1 MALTKPI
8 LYSVNSFDATKSFTF
23 TFNSVGGDQVVSN
36 TLVITNQVTGAIAY
50 NATQS
55 TLNYVHVVPAN
66 TLSNG
71 VTYNA
76 YVITQNSAGENSAES
91 NTIQFKCYASAT
103 LTFTNIPDGN
113 IVNNS
118 EFSFEAIYRQSE
130 GDSVANYIFNL
141 YDAQGVQVATSGLQ
155 YLSSASSP
163 PTVLSYTFQGLAD
176 NTSYSIECVV
186 QSVGGATATTGR
198 VQITVSYESPIV
210 SGGITVVPNCQD
222 GYMQGYIDW
231 RQVPAGIDKLRVK
244 RRRANEF
251 NWVTLKEFDSRERTL
266 EMVEKPQRA
275 GITKFNA
282 INNAG
287 DAIVFTPGSTTRA
300 NLAKTSNAGDD
311 WDVDRSIIFAN
322 DIPDQIIGDYV
333 ANNATPGYYSSAS
346 TSGKTA
352 VYDALV
358 AGVQLSVRSYG
369 TDSYVPIIA
378 AMSSNSAFG
387 VACVNNSWTRHT
399 HFPSIAN
406 PCLYQWSRPYSGG
419 AYLLCHDYTT
429 KEIYYITSSNLRNN
443 VAGWQKANFLD
454 GDGNTITSSIV
465 SSDGGGVYTVDTS
478 TRKVYFLTSDNTN
491 VGSWQYLGTLPTEI
505 GAVYGFSIVPNFVTG
520 PGRINGYIVMGASAC
535 YALSGTMQ
543 IVSKSTAFTSSSL
556 VATMPNIVTA
566 VQSYRDNSGT
576 RYAVYFVLDRAA
588 NRLFA
593 IAYPEL
599 GGDLMW
605 SAGVNVASAKDVT
618 AFTSNLNTTAH
629 VIVSDSNNHLYIKK
643 SVVSGSTVTIS
654 DVGTTAQFYIPSP
667 YYGYASND
675 TMLAINMSADVFSD
689 GSQPIAFIGG
699 SYGAV
704 GTAYPDVI
712 ASHKSGSLR
721 LTAVRDGYG
730 PVTNMAGTDE
740 NNMVGYK
747 DANGMVVRYEGND
760 TVMRDIYTYNKC
772 ATIGTKDAND
782 ITKVVSTTSSSNTIT
797 LRVSMVTAYDEVLV
811 PSVRVSSLSYDGNVK
826 SPTFLNYDAT
836 KITLSGDTS
845 ANNAGAYVI
854 VATLKDKTNTRWAG
868 GGTEDVVLTWT
879 INRLSVSTPSI
890 TTRSYTYTGQA
901 ITPELTYDS
910 DHVVASGDLSATDV
924 GSYSITFTLK
934 DPANY
939 GWSSGYNSSSPRTI
953 KWSINQVMVAIPTLA
968 SAAYVYSG
976 DAYTP
981 VINNL
986 DESIM
991 TVSGTTSATNVGNYT
1006 ITCMLKDTT
1015 NYRWAD
1021 YSTSAKNLPW
1031 SIVKLDVRVP
1041 VSTLEMTYTGSVIT
1055 PDIQTD
1061 AQWVNSTG
1069 DTSATDIGTY
1079 TITSALKDSANTQWA
1094 DGTITSKTTTWSI
1107 AFVQLDKGDLIS
1119 MSLDGV
1125 NEKQYRVLAMN
1136 GNVAKVLGMDDISKS
1151 QKYNNTDKTGA
1162 FTNGTVGQ
1170 LYAGSDL
1177 DTCLNTT
1184 WYNTLT
1190 TTAKDAIVPESRTQY
1205 MYQRQYSPTDLT
1217 TYQYEDSWSGTDYV
1231 GANLTDS
1238 ILIGDRNI
1246 FALDLKDIFDY
1257 FGKNKITCNEL
1268 MEMWTNQTAQVYQ
1281 GWWLCSAYGSS
1292 RYNAWRVYGNTG
1304 SLAPLSAGLV
1314 DTVRPAFNIDLSK
1327 IPFTKVGGN

>member
-23 TFNSVGGDQVVSN
+23 TFSSVGGDQVVSN

-55 TLNYVHVVPAN
+55 TLSYVHVVPAN

-118 EFSFEAIYRQSE
+118 EFSFEATYQQSE

-141 YDAQGVQVATSGLQ
+141 YDAQGVKVATSGLQ
-155 YLSSASSP
+155 YLTSASSP

-210 SGGITVVPNCQD
+210 SSGITVVPNCQD

-287 DAIVFTPGSTTRA
+287 DAIVFTPGSATRA

-322 DIPDQIIGDYV
+322 DIPDQIVGDYV
-333 ANNATPGYYSSAS
+333 ANNAQPGYYSSAS

-369 TDSYVPIIA
+369 TDSYMPIIA
-378 AMSSNSAFG
+378 AMSNNSAFG

-406 PCLYQWSRPYSGG
+406 PCLYHWSRPYSGG
-419 AYLLCHDYTT
+419 AYLLCHNYTT
-429 KEIYYITSSNLRNN
+429 KEIFYITSSNLRNN

-454 GDGNTITSSIV
+454 GDGNTITPSIV

-505 GAVYGFSIVPNFVTG
+505 GTVYGFSVVPNFVSG

-556 VATMPNIVTA
+556 VAAMPNIVTA

-593 IAYPEL
+593 IAHPEL

-605 SAGVNVASAKDVT
+605 SAGVNVASAKDIT

-629 VIVSDSNNHLYIKK
+629 VIISDSNSHLYIKQA
-643 SVVSGSTVTIS
+643 VVSGSTVTIS

-675 TMLAINMSADVFSD
+675 TLLAINMSADVFSD

-704 GTAYPDVI
+704 GTAYPDVV
-712 ASHKSGSLR
+712 AAHTSGALR
-721 LTAVRDGYG
+721 LTAIRGGYG

-760 TVMRDIYTYNKC
+760 TVMRDVYAYDKC
-772 ATIGTKDAND
+772 ATIGTKDAKD
-782 ITKVVSTTSSSNTIT
+782 ITKVVSSTGSTNTIT
-797 LRVSMVTAYDEVLV
+797 LRVSTVTAYDEVQI
-811 PSVRVSSLSYDGNVK
+811 PSVRVSSFSYDGNTK

-845 ANNAGAYVI
+845 ATNAGVYVI
-854 VATLKDKTNTRWAG
+854 RATLKDKTNTRWAG
-868 GGTEDVVLTWT
+868 GGTEDVVLIWT
-879 INRLSVSTPSI
+879 ISRLSVSAPSI

-901 ITPELTYDS
+901 ITPELTYDGNY
-910 DHVVASGDLSATDV
+910 VVASGDLSATDV
-924 GSYSITFTLK
+924 GSYSIAFTLK

-939 GWSSGYNSSSPRTI
+939 GWDGPFNSSAPRTI
-953 KWSINQVMVAIPTLA
+953 KWSINAMKIAVPTIATTSYEWSNVDITPVISNIDTEYVDITGDLTASDVGNYVITASLKEPINMVWATGGNANKTYNWEITTRVIDIPTLTPTT
-968 SAAYVYSG
+968 
-976 DAYTP
+976 YTYDGTYKHP
-981 VINNL
+981 TSNA
-986 DESIM
+986 D
-991 TVSGTTSATNVGNYT
+991 TTWVSGAPTYEIDAGDYTVDFSLKYPENTEWTDGTTATQSASWKINRAKIAITGQYSARVLTALIQLPDPIKTSGADDWEIAATVLPNTLSLTKRGKIKQDVGLYKVDYLVT
-1006 ITCMLKDTT
+1006 KSVTT
-1015 NYRWAD
+1015 
-1021 YSTSAKNLPW
+1021 T
-1031 SIVKLDVRVP
+1031 VRGTANFTV
-1041 VSTLEMTYTGSVIT
+1041 TYTGDDQNIET
-1055 PDIQTD
+1055 
-1061 AQWVNSTG
+1061 
-1069 DTSATDIGTY
+1069 TSRAVVRF
-1079 TITSALKDSANTQWA
+1079 TI
-1094 DGTITSKTTTWSI
+1094 
-1107 AFVQLDKGDLIS
+1107 
-1119 MSLDGV
+1119 
-1125 NEKQYRVLAMN
+1125 
-1136 GNVAKVLGMDDISKS
+1136 
-1151 QKYNNTDKTGA
+1151 
-1162 FTNGTVGQ
+1162 
-1170 LYAGSDL
+1170 
-1177 DTCLNTT
+1177 
-1184 WYNTLT
+1184 
-1190 TTAKDAIVPESRTQY
+1190 
-1205 MYQRQYSPTDLT
+1205 
-1217 TYQYEDSWSGTDYV
+1217 
-1231 GANLTDS
+1231 
-1238 ILIGDRNI
+1238 
-1246 FALDLKDIFDY
+1246 
-1257 FGKNKITCNEL
+1257 
-1268 MEMWTNQTAQVYQ
+1268 
-1281 GWWLCSAYGSS
+1281 
-1292 RYNAWRVYGNTG
+1292 
-1304 SLAPLSAGLV
+1304 
-1314 DTVRPAFNIDLSK
+1314 
-1327 IPFTKVGGN
+1327 

>member
-23 TFNSVGGDQVVSN
+23 AFSSVGGDQVKSN
-36 TLVITNQVTGAIAY
+36 TLTITNQSTGATVY
-50 NATQS
+50 QQNQQ
-55 TLNYVHVVPAN
+55 TLNYVHVLAAN
-66 TLSNG
+66 TLQNG
-71 VTYNA
+71 TTYNA
-76 YVITQNSAGENSAES
+76 YITTSNEAGEISPES

-103 LTFTNIPDGN
+103 LTFTNIPTSN
-113 IVNNS
+113 IINNS
-118 EFSFEAIYRQSE
+118 EFSFEATYQQSE

-155 YLSSASSP
+155 YLTSASSP

-176 NTSYSIECVV
+176 NTSYSVECVV

-198 VQITVSYESPIV
+198 VQIAVSYESPIV

-251 NWVTLKEFDSRERTL
+251 NWVTLKEFDSRERSL
-266 EMVEKPQRA
+266 QMIENPQGA
-275 GITKFNA
+275 GITKFNT
-282 INNAG
+282 INNNG
-287 DAIVFTPGSTTRA
+287 DAVVFTPGVTNRA
-300 NLAKTSNAGDD
+300 ILARTSDAGDS
-311 WDVDRSIIFAN
+311 WNAERTTIFAN
-322 DIPDQIIGDYV
+322 DIPDQIVGDYV
-333 ANNATPGYYSSAS
+333 ANNAQPGYYSSAS

-419 AYLLCHDYTT
+419 AYLLCHNYTT

-454 GDGNTITSSIV
+454 GDGNTITPSIV

-478 TRKVYFLTSDNTN
+478 TRKVYFLTSDNAN

-505 GAVYGFSIVPNFVTG
+505 GTVYGFSIVPNFVTG
-520 PGRINGYIVMGASAC
+520 AGRVNGYIVMGASAC

-588 NRLFA
+588 SRLFA
-593 IAYPEL
+593 IACPER
-599 GGDLMW
+599 GTDIMW
-605 SAGVNVASAKDVT
+605 SAGVNVDSAKDVT

-629 VIVSDSNNHLYIKK
+629 VIISDSNSHLYIKQA
-643 SVVSGSTVTIS
+643 VVSGSTVTIS

-689 GSQPIAFIGG
+689 GSLPIAFIGG

-721 LTAVRDGYG
+721 LTAVRGGYSAIK
-730 PVTNMAGTDE
+730 NIAGTDE

-760 TVMRDIYTYNKC
+760 TVMRDIYTYDKC

-782 ITKVVSTTSSSNTIT
+782 ITKVVSTTSSNNTIT
-797 LRVSMVTAYDEVLV
+797 LMVSTVTAYDEVLV
-811 PSVRVSSLSYDGNVK
+811 PSVRVSSFSYDGSTK
-826 SPTFLNYDAT
+826 SLTFLNYDPT
-836 KITLSGDTS
+836 LVTLSGVAS
-845 ANNAGAYVI
+845 ATNAGTYVV
-854 VATLKDKTNTRWAG
+854 VATLKDKTHTRWDG
-868 GGTEDVVLTWT
+868 GGTDDVMLTWT
-879 INRLSVSTPSI
+879 ISRLNVSTPSI
-890 TTRSYTYTGQA
+890 APRSYTYTGQA

-910 DHVVASGDLSATDV
+910 NYVVASGDLSATDV
-924 GSYSITFTLK
+924 GSYRITFTLK

-939 GWSSGYNSSSPRTI
+939 GWDGLFNSSAPWTI
-953 KWSINQVMVAIPTLA
+953 TWSINAMRIAVPTIATTSYEWSNVDITPVISNVDTEHVDITGDLTASDVGNYAITASLKESSNMVWDTGGNANKTYNWEITTRVIDIPTLTPTT
-968 SAAYVYSG
+968 
-976 DAYTP
+976 YTYDGTYQYP
-981 VINNL
+981 TSNA
-986 DESIM
+986 D
-991 TVSGTTSATNVGNYT
+991 TTWVSGAPTYEIDAGDYTVDFSLKYPENTKWTDGTTATQSASWKINKAKIAITGQYSARVLGTLIRLPDPIKTSGADDWEIAATVLPNTLSLTKRGKIKQDVGLYEVDYLVT
-1006 ITCMLKDTT
+1006 KSVTT
-1015 NYRWAD
+1015 
-1021 YSTSAKNLPW
+1021 T
-1031 SIVKLDVRVP
+1031 VRGTANFTV
-1041 VSTLEMTYTGSVIT
+1041 TYTGDDPNIET
-1055 PDIQTD
+1055 
-1061 AQWVNSTG
+1061 
-1069 DTSATDIGTY
+1069 TSRAVVRF
-1079 TITSALKDSANTQWA
+1079 TI
-1094 DGTITSKTTTWSI
+1094 
-1107 AFVQLDKGDLIS
+1107 
-1119 MSLDGV
+1119 
-1125 NEKQYRVLAMN
+1125 
-1136 GNVAKVLGMDDISKS
+1136 
-1151 QKYNNTDKTGA
+1151 
-1162 FTNGTVGQ
+1162 
-1170 LYAGSDL
+1170 
-1177 DTCLNTT
+1177 
-1184 WYNTLT
+1184 
-1190 TTAKDAIVPESRTQY
+1190 
-1205 MYQRQYSPTDLT
+1205 
-1217 TYQYEDSWSGTDYV
+1217 
-1231 GANLTDS
+1231 
-1238 ILIGDRNI
+1238 
-1246 FALDLKDIFDY
+1246 
-1257 FGKNKITCNEL
+1257 
-1268 MEMWTNQTAQVYQ
+1268 
-1281 GWWLCSAYGSS
+1281 
-1292 RYNAWRVYGNTG
+1292 
-1304 SLAPLSAGLV
+1304 
-1314 DTVRPAFNIDLSK
+1314 
-1327 IPFTKVGGN
+1327 